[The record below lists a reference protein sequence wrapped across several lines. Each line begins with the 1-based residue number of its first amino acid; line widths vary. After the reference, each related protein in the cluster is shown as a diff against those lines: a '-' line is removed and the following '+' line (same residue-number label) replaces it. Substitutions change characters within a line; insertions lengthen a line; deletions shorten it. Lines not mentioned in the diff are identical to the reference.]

1 MATME
6 TVTIYYIP
14 AIISAAATAF
24 FTIISAGLVHRMN
37 KKLKTQ
43 DERETKEETERFEK
57 EQQRQD
63 EHDAIVNG
71 LQALLRNELIDA
83 YHHYEEKGELPIY
96 AMENI
101 QKMYDAYHNLG
112 GNGTITKLYN
122 KLQKLPQ
129 GKEVDRE

>member
-1 MATME
+1 MLE
-6 TVTIYYIP
+6 TVSIYYIP

-24 FTIISAGLVHRMN
+24 FTIISAGLVNRMN
-37 KKLKTQ
+37 KKLKSQ
-43 DERETKEETERFEK
+43 DEREFKDEKERAEK
-57 EQQRQD
+57 EQLRQA

-83 YHHYEEKGELPIY
+83 YNHYEEKGELPIY